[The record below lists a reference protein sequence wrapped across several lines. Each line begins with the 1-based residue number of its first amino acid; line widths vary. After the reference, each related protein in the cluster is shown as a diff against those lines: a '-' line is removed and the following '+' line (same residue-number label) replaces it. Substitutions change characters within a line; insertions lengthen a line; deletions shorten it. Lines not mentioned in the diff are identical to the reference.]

1 MSGSYLSD
9 ALLYLI
15 NTIFSL
21 YILLVVLRFM
31 LQTVRADARNP
42 VSQFLLAAT
51 NPPLRLLRRIVPG
64 YGGIDWS
71 CVILMLALQAVEL
84 FLTSLIAFGVSL
96 ALAGLVLLSA
106 AELLKLIIYIFM
118 IVILVQVILSWINP
132 GAYNP
137 VTALLYQLS
146 EPLLRPARR
155 LLPATHGIDFSPIL
169 AFLILQLSLML
180 LVRPLADLGRALAG

>member
-1 MSGSYLSD
+1 MANSYLSD
-9 ALLYLI
+9 ALLFLV

-21 YILLVVLRFM
+21 YILLVVLRFL
-31 LQTVRADARNP
+31 LQTVRADSRNP

-51 NPPLRLLRRIVPG
+51 NLPLRLLRRFVPG
-64 YGGIDWS
+64 YGGVDWS
-71 CVILMLALQAVEL
+71 CIILMLALQAVEL
-84 FLTSLIAFGVSL
+84 LLTSLIAFGASI
-96 ALAGLVLLSA
+96 ALSGLLLLSA

-118 IVILVQVILSWINP
+118 FIVFVQVILSWLNP

-155 LLPATHGIDFSPIL
+155 LLPSTHGIDFSPIL
-169 AFLILQLSLML
+169 VFIFLQLSLML